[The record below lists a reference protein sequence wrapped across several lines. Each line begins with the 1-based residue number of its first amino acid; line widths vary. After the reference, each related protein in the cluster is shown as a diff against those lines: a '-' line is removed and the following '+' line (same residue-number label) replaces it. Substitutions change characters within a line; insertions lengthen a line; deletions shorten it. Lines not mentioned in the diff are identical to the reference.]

1 MPFSMVGISGNL
13 EEAICPRNDCRER
26 DAQMKGERDPP
37 TKGRMGRITKS
48 IVRESG
54 VDDAHRVMLP
64 AIAYEAAKKGEDKAE
79 LTRQTMQ
86 RLESAFDEESRVRI
100 MERCGRLC
108 CGPTHQKVR
117 KALFQESS
125 SLEEFLD
132 KLNELEAGKAHYRI
146 TEQGAIIV
154 EYPACQCGQVKDA
167 ISRFPSH
174 AYCMCS
180 VGYNKEL
187 FETVLGRKVDVIL
200 VTSAICDGGPCRL
213 VVRL

>member
-1 MPFSMVGISGNL
+1 
-13 EEAICPRNDCRER
+13 
-26 DAQMKGERDPP
+26 MKGERDPP

-64 AIAYEAAKKGEDKAE
+64 AEAYEAAKKGEQKAD
-79 LTRQTMQ
+79 LTRETMD
-86 RLESAFDEESRVRI
+86 RLERVFDEESRVRI
-100 MERCGRLC
+100 MERCGRQC

-117 KALFQESS
+117 KALFQESN
-125 SLEEFLD
+125 SLEEFLE

-154 EYPACQCGQVKDA
+154 EHPTCMCGQVKEA
-167 ISRFPSH
+167 ARRFPNH
-174 AYCMCS
+174 TYCMCS
-180 VGYNKEL
+180 VGFNKEL

-213 VVRL
+213 VVRI

>member
-1 MPFSMVGISGNL
+1 
-13 EEAICPRNDCRER
+13 
-26 DAQMKGERDPP
+26 MKGERDPP

-48 IVRESG
+48 IVRQSG

-64 AIAYEAAKKGEDKAE
+64 AYAYEGAKKGEDKAE
-79 LTRQTMQ
+79 LTRQTME
-86 RLESAFDEESRVRI
+86 RLEAVFDEESRVKI

-117 KALFQESS
+117 RALFQESN
-125 SLEEFLD
+125 SLEEFLE

-154 EYPACQCGQVKDA
+154 EYPACLCGQVKDTPR
-167 ISRFPSH
+167 RFPSH

-180 VGYNKEL
+180 VGFNKEL
-187 FETVLGRKVDVIL
+187 FETVLGRKVDVVL

>member
-1 MPFSMVGISGNL
+1 
-13 EEAICPRNDCRER
+13 
-26 DAQMKGERDPP
+26 MKGERDPP

-54 VDDAHRVMLP
+54 VDDARRVMLP
-64 AIAYEAAKKGEDKAE
+64 AEEYEGVKKGEDKAE
-79 LTRQTMQ
+79 LTMMTMS
-86 RLESAFDEESRVRI
+86 RLEHVFDEESRVRI
-100 MERCGRLC
+100 MERCGRQC

-132 KLNELEAGKAHYRI
+132 KLNELEGGKAHYRI

-154 EYPACQCGQVKDA
+154 EYPTCQCGQVREAVK
-167 ISRFPSH
+167 RFPSH
-174 AYCMCS
+174 TYCMCS
-180 VGYNKEL
+180 VGFNKEL